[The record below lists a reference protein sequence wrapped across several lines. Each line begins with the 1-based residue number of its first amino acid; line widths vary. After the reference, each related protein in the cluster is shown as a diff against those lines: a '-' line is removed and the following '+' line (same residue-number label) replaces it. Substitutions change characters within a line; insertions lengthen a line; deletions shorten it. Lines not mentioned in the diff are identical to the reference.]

1 MVSGFTMRDYIGSE
15 VRKLLDMDEVVSDL
29 VAVVPSD
36 PSRPG
41 APFRS
46 ISSSLFS
53 RVLLFWI

>member
-1 MVSGFTMRDYIGSE
+1 MRDSIGSE